1 MAGMSKRWWRSIPD
15 VAVDV
20 RRELDSGDED
30 AALRTLLDGVNQLPD
45 IAREGDLAHA
55 LEPPE
60 STGQL
65 RWDTLLAAAVRY
77 RLHAMDE
84 TPPPWTVKE
93 PLDRFWWP
101 VRINAS
107 KEYNDLAHSP
117 AELLRVGI
125 FMDERAFT
133 SA

>member
-1 MAGMSKRWWRSIPD
+1 MTRWWRTI
-15 VAVDV
+15 AETAIAI
-20 RRELDSGDED
+20 REELDEGDED

-45 IAREGDLAHA
+45 AAAAGKLTDA
-55 LEPPE
+55 LIKPP
-60 STGQL
+60 SIGQL

-77 RLHAMDE
+77 RLHSMGERA
-84 TPPPWTVKE
+84 PQWTFKE

-101 VRINAS
+101 VRVNIS
-107 KEYNDLAHSP
+107 KEYNDLAHAP